1 MQFLYKSNSDAASA
15 PEVDICPVCLNVP
28 GIKNVAI
35 TACGHKFCTS
45 CLLSSLNKKNTC
57 PICRTEIEP
66 ARECIEPLPVSVAS
80 EIIRDQ
86 ERANN
91 IHRKI
96 AIINTFSGVNGRASM
111 IFTLCRDIAFATAH
125 RIAKWQ
131 RMSSE
136 TYHNSWE
143 DFDSSDDEESENES
157 EDE

>member
-1 MQFLYKSNSDAASA
+1 M
-15 PEVDICPVCLNVP
+15 
-28 GIKNVAI
+28 
-35 TACGHKFCTS
+35 
-45 CLLSSLNKKNTC
+45 
-57 PICRTEIEP
+57 CRAEIEP
-66 ARECIEPLPVSVAS
+66 VREYIEPLPVSVAS

-96 AIINTFSGVNGRASM
+96 AVINTFSGVNGRASM
-111 IFTLCRDIAFATAH
+111 IFSLCRDIAFATAH

-131 RMSSE
+131 KMSTE

-143 DFDSSDDEESENES
+143 DFDSSDDEEDENES

>member
-1 MQFLYKSNSDAASA
+1 MQFLYKTNSESA

-35 TACGHKFCTS
+35 TECGHKFCTS

-57 PICRTEIEP
+57 PICRAEIEP

-96 AIINTFSGVNGRASM
+96 AVINTFSGVNGRASM
-111 IFTLCRDIAFATAH
+111 IFSLCRDIAFATAH

-157 EDE
+157 DDE